1 MRKDRSAAV
10 VKVIVLA
17 TAVFNL
23 FTAGLNLWLGRAK
36 QALPAPGPALV
47 QQACPAPVQ
56 PQVIQYLNVPA
67 PSPGHAK
74 EPYHPAGQ

>member
-10 VKVIVLA
+10 VKVIVLM

-36 QALPAPGPALV
+36 QALPAPAPAQV
-47 QQACPAPVQ
+47 QQLCPAPT
-56 PQVIQYLNVPA
+56 PAQVIQYLNIPPAPVPA
-67 PSPGHAK
+67 PVPG
-74 EPYHPAGQ
+74 Q